1 MLHTAGRWWAGL
13 WIRSGSGEIIQREDG
28 VWRSISHQIP
38 LHEGG
43 NSTRGPSSDDS
54 ALHAS
59 VIERAERVVS
69 SERSPCSSRRMRNSG
84 RTRGQRKEKSTGK
97 KVETKMEGTHLEVT
111 VLGRSFC
118 HSSLG
123 ARNEETRNSQNESL
137 ISKPMI

>member
-13 WIRSGSGEIIQREDG
+13 WIRSGSGEIIQ
-28 VWRSISHQIP
+28 SQIP

-69 SERSPCSSRRMRNSG
+69 SERSPCSSRRTRNSG
-84 RTRGQRKEKSTGK
+84 RTRGSMRAQRKEK
-97 KVETKMEGTHLEVT
+97 TKMEGTHLGVT

-137 ISKPMI
+137 ISKHMI